1 MRKILLGLA
10 LVGLM
15 CGSAPAW
22 AKKDTAKAAPHGHHQ
37 EAVVAE
43 TSTDPAYL
51 EAVKK
56 LKAEFTQARKN
67 LKEKNA
73 ALATALG
80 KATGDFKEEEVT
92 AYHAALGQAQ
102 LELAKLELQALLLYK
117 KYHPDWKPKDGGQ
130 RVMAP
135 LGGKHPKPDGAPEGS
150 HGKKHGGHGPGSEPA
165 ED

>member
-1 MRKILLGLA
+1 MRKILLGLVLA
-10 LVGLM
+10 SLM

-22 AKKDTAKAAPHGHHQ
+22 AKKDTAKGAPRGHHQ

-56 LKAEFTQARKN
+56 LKAEFTQARKS

-80 KATGDFKEEEVT
+80 KAAGEFKEEEVT
-92 AYHAALGQAQ
+92 AGHAALGQAQ
-102 LELAKLELQALLLYK
+102 QELAKLELQALLLYK

-130 RVMAP
+130 RVLAP
-135 LGGKHPKPDGAPEGS
+135 LGGQRPKPEGG
-150 HGKKHGGHGPGSEPA
+150 HGKKHGDHGPAPETA